1 MLPCFRRSLVFSL
14 WYTEH
19 KESWIRPDQTHP
31 HSPEPRTPQPSAYHP
46 CLLQGTRHDLR
57 VCELSWQPLRSSLF
71 IVGWTAPQSRS
82 IVVTTLAVVMHNMHK
97 RFFFDHPQTL
107 SHAPL
112 NRRLAIPALQPR
124 APLMIPKGVDT

>member
-82 IVVTTLAVVMHNMHK
+82 IVGSCLGDRYSDPLRSSCTTCTNGFSSIIH
-97 RFFFDHPQTL
+97 RP
-107 SHAPL
+107 
-112 NRRLAIPALQPR
+112 
-124 APLMIPKGVDT
+124 